1 MKQNNFHVSIKTVD
15 DTPLFPPVFK
25 GASPLFPYVMQVAL
39 RTGVFPKGFSD
50 FPNGVEIVLGCK
62 DQKHAKEFAD
72 ALCGLFYEKNNSMG
86 YHIESFGIYISALT
100 NDERTLHAF
109 MTDMMKRS
117 MQARGITDDDV
128 KSLDLNSP
136 DCPSDDGPGLYSIDI
151 DLNDLDN
158 SKIVRLG
165 TDMSG
170 KKRHS

>member
-39 RTGVFPKGFSD
+39 RTGVLPKGFSD

-100 NDERTLHAF
+100 DDERTLHAF

-117 MQARGITDDDV
+117 MQARGITDD
-128 KSLDLNSP
+128 
-136 DCPSDDGPGLYSIDI
+136 GPGFYSIDI

>member
-117 MQARGITDDDV
+117 MQARGITDD
-128 KSLDLNSP
+128 
-136 DCPSDDGPGLYSIDI
+136 GPGLYSIDI